1 MFIVFPRIRLRV
13 SVFAIPIFLLMLW
26 LEGIEAFAAIM
37 ISAAVHELGHL
48 FMIKRLGYR
57 IRRFDLM
64 PMGAVIVVPEGIPDN
79 DELKIALSGPFSSL
93 IMLFLSAV
101 CFCVFYNAVTLLA
114 VLINLVLSLFN
125 LLPIKKLDGG
135 KALWCYLSDKQKNAE
150 RICSAASLFA
160 KIVFLIVSFS
170 LYYLSECNFGVLI
183 LLFSLNIQLLGK

>member
-26 LEGIEAFAAIM
+26 LEGLEAFIVIM
-37 ISAAVHELGHL
+37 LSAAVHELGHL

-79 DELKIALSGPFSSL
+79 DEFKIALSGPFSSL

-101 CFCVFYNAVTLLA
+101 CFCVFYNAVALLA

-150 RICSAASLFA
+150 RICSAASLCA
-160 KIVFLIVSFS
+160 KIVFLIVSFA